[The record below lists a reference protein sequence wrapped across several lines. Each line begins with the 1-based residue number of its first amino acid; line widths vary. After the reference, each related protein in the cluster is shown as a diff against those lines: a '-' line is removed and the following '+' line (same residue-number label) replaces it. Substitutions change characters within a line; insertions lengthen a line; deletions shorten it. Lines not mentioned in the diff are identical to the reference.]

1 MLIDKKRMAKK
12 VKIAKENMQRKMLP
26 ELVIM
31 IKSDIEYFDYLYS
44 IFPFLKRIAY
54 GIEKEINKDKSRV

>member
-1 MLIDKKRMAKK
+1 
-12 VKIAKENMQRKMLP
+12 MQRKMLP

-54 GIEKEINKDKSRV
+54 GIEKRN

>member
-31 IKSDIEYFDYLYS
+31 IKVILNILIIYIQFSH
-44 IFPFLKRIAY
+44 FLKRIAY